1 MALKSLT
8 LLLLASI
15 SLLVSAQTKTGAS
28 TDFASNQASKKE
40 LSALRVEVTT
50 LEENLK
56 DLAAKLGSDEYLL
69 SQKQDRQDTL
79 VLTLTDHTFQ
89 RLDTDTGF
97 FLISVQEVTPY
108 LNGYKLSLNIGNP
121 MAAKYSGAKV
131 KLTWNTF
138 YDARNYTEA
147 SFKEWQKNKQEK
159 EVVLPS
165 TLLPG
170 TWNSIEVI
178 LAPATTDQLGDV
190 TFAMSTDTVFLSTE

>member
-1 MALKSLT
+1 MALKSLAV
-8 LLLLASI
+8 LLLASI
-15 SLLVSAQTKTGAS
+15 SVLASAQTKTRAS
-28 TDFASNQASKKE
+28 TDFADNQASKKE
-40 LSALRVEVTT
+40 LSALRVKVAT

-69 SQKQDRQDTL
+69 SQKQDRQDTI

-97 FLISVQEVTPY
+97 FLISVQEVTSY
-108 LNGYKLSLNIGNP
+108 LNGYKLSLSIGNP

-138 YDARNYTEA
+138 YDAHKYTEA
-147 SFKEWQKNKQEK
+147 SFQEWQKNEQEK
-159 EVVLPS
+159 EVVLPT

-170 TWNSIEVI
+170 TWNNIDVI
-178 LAPATTDQLGDV
+178 LAPATIDQLGDV
-190 TFAMSTDTVFLSTE
+190 TFTMSTNTVLLTTE